1 MATVAASAA
10 RRLSILSATLTT
22 AASVL
27 ATLTTS
33 GTAAGASSSRTTSAA
48 GRSRTLTRSLWRLV
62 LDDGVQNLR
71 VTQRASQRA
80 GGNALRVDNIQTS
93 APREEILDDLQVATL
108 DTETAKN
115 TS

>member
-1 MATVAASAA
+1 
-10 RRLSILSATLTT
+10 
-22 AASVL
+22 
-27 ATLTTS
+27 
-33 GTAAGASSSRTTSAA
+33 
-48 GRSRTLTRSLWRLV
+48 V